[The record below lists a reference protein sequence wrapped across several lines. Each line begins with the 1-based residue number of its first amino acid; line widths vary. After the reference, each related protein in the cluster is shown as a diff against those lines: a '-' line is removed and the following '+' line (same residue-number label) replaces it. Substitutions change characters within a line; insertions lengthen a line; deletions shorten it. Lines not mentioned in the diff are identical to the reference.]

1 MSVRTEGFINAGI
14 EGNHFVGMGGVPTV
28 VLGPGA
34 GAGSFIITG
43 TDNGFTLQIKAGA
56 GSSSN
61 AIVATITFNTPFL
74 VLPHVVFSPG
84 NNSTAAANNRMFVGS
99 VTLNSLTFNIINPSL
114 NNGTVY
120 LWRFIV
126 IG

>member
-1 MSVRTEGFINAGI
+1 METHGHI
-14 EGNHFVGMGGVPTV
+14 EGGRDGNHIIGMGGAPTV

-43 TDNGFTLQIKAGA
+43 FDNGFTLQVTAGA
-56 GSSSN
+56 GSSNN
-61 AIVATITFNTPFL
+61 AIVATVTFNTPFL
-74 VLPHVVFSPG
+74 VIPHVVFAAG
-84 NNSTAAANNRMFVGS
+84 NSSTAAANNRMFIGS
-99 VTLNSLTFNIINPSL
+99 VTLNSLTFNITNPSL
-114 NNGTVY
+114 HNGTVY